1 MALSLYAVLG
11 IVLLPVIGLVV
22 LIGCLFKPDWRPG
35 VAARFGWAPRAAAR
49 PIVVWCASV
58 GEVNTAQRLIRAL
71 LATGTA
77 PVTVAVF
84 TPGGLARARELFDEV
99 ATVCLAPLD
108 IPPAVAGWLR
118 RQRPRLVILFETEM
132 WPWFV
137 QSARRRDIPVA
148 VVNGRLSDRSYQSY
162 RLVRCLLAP
171 ALARLNLVLA
181 QSEEFVSR
189 FVALGAA
196 PERTGVSGSLKFDVE
211 PAGAPGEDSRALYQ
225 GFGAGRR
232 LLVAGSTHAG
242 EERLLAETLTRLR
255 PEYPNLA
262 LIVAPR
268 HLKRC
273 DEAVG
278 DLEAAGCRV
287 VRRSQARL
295 ESVAAADVLVID
307 VFGELSWAY
316 GLGEAAFV
324 GGSFAPAGGHN
335 VLEPAALGVP
345 VTVGPLTPNFRQEVE
360 ALRQA
365 GVLRQVNDGAELTA
379 VFREWLADDSR
390 RLARGETAR
399 QTVRQ
404 HQGATAR
411 TLAALQPF
419 LS

>member
-1 MALSLYAVLG
+1 MILSLYAVLG
-11 IVLLPVIGLVV
+11 IVLLPVAGLVV
-22 LIGCLFKPDWRPG
+22 LVGCLLKPDWRPG
-35 VAARFGWAPRAAAR
+35 VAARFGWAPRTAAR

-58 GEVNTAQRLIRAL
+58 GEVNTAQHLIRAL
-71 LATGTA
+71 LAAGAA
-77 PVTVAVF
+77 PVTVTVF
-84 TPGGLARARELFDEV
+84 TPSGLARARELFGES

-108 IPPAVAGWLR
+108 IAPVVAGWLR
-118 RQRPRLVILFETEM
+118 RQQPRLVILFETEM
-132 WPWFV
+132 WPWFIR
-137 QSARRRDIPVA
+137 SARRRDIPVA
-148 VVNGRLSDRSYQSY
+148 VVNGRLSDRSFKSY
-162 RLVRCLLAP
+162 RLLRGLLTP
-171 ALARLNLVLA
+171 SLARLNLVLA
-181 QSEEFVSR
+181 QNEEFVSR

-196 PERTGVSGSLKFDVE
+196 PERAGVSGSLKFDVE
-211 PAGAPGEDSRALYQ
+211 TAGAPDEDVRALYR

-242 EERLLAETLTRLR
+242 EESRLAETLRRLR
-255 PEYPNLA
+255 PTWPNLA

-273 DEAVG
+273 DEAAR

-287 VRRSQARL
+287 VRRSQARP
-295 ESVAAADVLVID
+295 ENVAAADVLLID

-345 VTVGPLTPNFRQEVE
+345 VAVGPLTPNFRQEVE

-365 GVLRQVNDGAELTA
+365 GVLRQVKDGAELAA
-379 VFREWLADDSR
+379 VFHEWLADDSR
-390 RLARGETAR
+390 RFARGETAR
-399 QTVRQ
+399 LTVQ
-404 HQGATAR
+404 KHQGATAR